1 MANLTK
7 ELSDSISITE
17 SFRIRFC
24 EANTAKTSKY
34 GTFVYGQRKYGKNVT
49 VCEQIVNTEDTQ
61 LIRKLNGTI
70 LLDNLVDEINFSD
83 NFVKKVNFFLN
94 LSDSQ
99 PIDENLEKEWG
110 FYVSLADSV
119 TFADS
124 EVEESEK
131 GLSDSISFETLI
143 EIDLEEAVTEKSKW
157 KFIIKDDSGNRV
169 ASLVNAR
176 KRWFTQRLNDG
187 SEAGFILDADDD
199 NCNSTILNLGV
210 NELYIYYKEVLM
222 WGGQLVSA
230 KKIASGDDI
239 YWEVFAKDWVSLFS
253 KRFVG
258 IDEPLEYTTTDA
270 GEIAWDLIDT
280 TQNEVYGDFGV
291 TEGTIEASITRS
303 PVYDRKNIL
312 EAIKELS
319 NQGDEASA
327 DTWGFDFEITP
338 EKVFNVYYPYMGTV
352 REGVVFRYPGN
363 CENFEALVDSWTI
376 VNNEWGFGKHWTGND
391 AVVERSDATSQATYK
406 RREKLKSYSDVS
418 VLAFLQ
424 DMVWQDI
431 QWLKEPSQIIRF
443 DTRVDE
449 KVKITD
455 YNVGDGVVVVNDKF
469 DIDELLWVFERKVE
483 IDENDELNVRLTVGD

>member
-270 GEIAWDLIDT
+270 GEIAWDLINT
-280 TQNEVYGDFGV
+280 TQSEVYGDFGV

-327 DTWGFDFEITP
+327 DTWGFDFEITCLLSL
-338 EKVFNVYYPYMGTV
+338 Y
-352 REGVVFRYPGN
+352 GN
-363 CENFEALVDSWTI
+363 CPRGSCF
-376 VNNEWGFGKHWTGND
+376 
-391 AVVERSDATSQATYK
+391 
-406 RREKLKSYSDVS
+406 
-418 VLAFLQ
+418 
-424 DMVWQDI
+424 
-431 QWLKEPSQIIRF
+431 
-443 DTRVDE
+443 
-449 KVKITD
+449 
-455 YNVGDGVVVVNDKF
+455 
-469 DIDELLWVFERKVE
+469 
-483 IDENDELNVRLTVGD
+483 

>member
-1 MANLTK
+1 MADFIK
-7 ELSDSISITE
+7 QLSDSQVINESIK
-17 SFRIRFC
+17 IKFC
-24 EANTAKTSKY
+24 EENTVKSSKY
-34 GTFVYGQRKYGKNVT
+34 GTFKYGQRKYGKNVT
-49 VCEQIVNTEDTQ
+49 ICEERLKAETGQILVKIND
-61 LIRKLNGTI
+61 GY
-70 LLDNLVDEINFSD
+70 LLPFGDEIDFSD
-83 NFVKKVNFFLN
+83 SLERKVEYHLS

-99 PIDENLEKEWG
+99 SISENLEKECY
-110 FYVSLADSV
+110 FFVFLD
-119 TFADS
+119 
-124 EVEESEK
+124 
-131 GLSDSISFETLI
+131 DSISLSDGKAKHTTINLFENVPIDILI
-143 EIDLEEAVTEKSKW
+143 EIYLQEAITEKSNW
-157 KFIIKDDSGNRV
+157 KFIIKDDNGNNV

-176 KRWFTQRLNDG
+176 KRWFIQRLNDE

-199 NCNSTILNLGV
+199 NCNSTILNLGI
-210 NELYIYYKEVLM
+210 NELYIYYKEILM
-222 WGGQLVSA
+222 WSGQLVSA

-239 YWEVFAKDWVSLFS
+239 YWEVFAKDWVSLLG

-258 IDEPLEYTTTDA
+258 IDKPLEYITTDA
-270 GEIAWDLIDT
+270 GEIAWNLIDT
-280 TQNEVYGDFGV
+280 TQNEVYGDFGI
-291 TEGTIEASITRS
+291 TKGTIQPSITRS

-319 NQGDEASA
+319 NQGDESSA

-352 REGVVFRYPGN
+352 RQGVVFRYPGN

-376 VNNEWGFGKHWTGND
+376 VNHEWGFGKHWTGND
-391 AVVERSDATSQATYK
+391 AVVERSDATSQAIYK

-443 DTRVDE
+443 DARVDE
-449 KVKITD
+449 KVRITD

>member
-1 MANLTK
+1 MADFIK
-7 ELSDSISITE
+7 QLSDSQTINESIK
-17 SFRIRFC
+17 IKFC
-24 EANTAKTSKY
+24 EENTVKSSKY
-34 GTFVYGQRKYGKNVT
+34 GTFKYGQRKYGKNVT
-49 VCEQIVNTEDTQ
+49 ICEERLKAEIGQILVKIND
-61 LIRKLNGTI
+61 GY
-70 LLDNLVDEINFSD
+70 LLPFGDEIDFSD
-83 NFVKKVNFFLN
+83 SLERKVEYHLS

-99 PIDENLEKEWG
+99 PISENLEKECY
-110 FYVSLADSV
+110 FFVFLDDSI
-119 TFADS
+119 F
-124 EVEESEK
+124 
-131 GLSDSISFETLI
+131 LSDGKAKHTTINLFENVPIDILI
-143 EIDLEEAVTEKSKW
+143 EIYLQEAITEKSNW
-157 KFIIKDDSGNRV
+157 KFIIKDGSGNNV

-176 KRWFTQRLNDG
+176 KRWFIQRLNDE

-199 NCNSTILNLGV
+199 NCNSTILNLGI
-210 NELYIYYKEVLM
+210 NELYIYYKEILI
-222 WGGQLVSA
+222 WSGQLVSA

-239 YWEVFAKDWVSLFS
+239 YWEVFAKDWVSLLG

-258 IDEPLEYTTTDA
+258 IDKPLEYITTDA
-270 GEIAWDLIDT
+270 GEIAWNLIDT
-280 TQNEVYGDFGV
+280 TQNEVYGDFGI
-291 TEGTIEASITRS
+291 TKGTIQPSITRS

-319 NQGDEASA
+319 NQGDESSA

-352 REGVVFRYPGN
+352 RQGVVFRYPGN

-376 VNNEWGFGKHWTGND
+376 VNHEWGFGKHWTGND
-391 AVVERSDATSQATYK
+391 AVVERSDVTSQAIYK

-443 DTRVDE
+443 DARVDE

-455 YNVGDGVVVVNDKF
+455 YNVGDGVVVINDKF
-469 DIDELLWVFERKVE
+469 NINELLWVFERKVE